1 MMNQSDTIGE
11 LAKALAKAQGEIE
24 AASKDSKNPH
34 LRNKYADLGAVW
46 SAIRGPLTTNGLSIT
61 QGLSSEPRERD
72 WVVSCTTR
80 LAHASGEWLESTLS
94 MPAAQQKGISM
105 AQSIGMAS
113 TYARRYGLSA
123 MVGVIQED
131 NDGNVKPRPKRETPA
146 QKKARQ
152 SGHHPSWEADR
163 PRFCAALGE
172 MGWSLDQVKARI
184 EQAKPGGKKPS
195 EMTSPQRAK
204 LYEMIHS
211 QATPFEVM

>member
-1 MMNQSDTIGE
+1 MKQSETIGE
-11 LAKALAKAQGEIE
+11 LAKALAKAQGAIE
-24 AASKDSKNPH
+24 AASKDTKNPH
-34 LRNKYADLGAVW
+34 LRSKYADLGAVW
-46 SAIRGPLTTNGLSIT
+46 GAIRAPLTSNGLSVT
-61 QGLSSEPRERD
+61 QGLSSEAFDRG
-72 WVVSCTTR
+72 WVVNCTTR
-80 LAHASGEWLESTLS
+80 LAHSSGEWLESTLS
-94 MPAAQQKGISM
+94 LPAPPQKGISM

-131 NDGNVKPRPKRETPA
+131 NDGHVKPRPKRETPA

-184 EQAKPGGKKPS
+184 EGAKPGGKKPS
-195 EMTSPQRAK
+195 EMTGPQRAK
-204 LYEMIHS
+204 LYEMIHG
-211 QATPFEVM
+211 QAEPFQVTR